1 MKKSSIKLGSLGVA
15 GIVLVSQ
22 ASTVAFA
29 DEVAKNNVELKST
42 ELDKQLEEFKKL
54 GIEPTVE
61 KQVIKKTVKSQDE
74 LEKARQEIEDKI
86 HQVDKANQ
94 SALDTTKTH
103 KENVKKE
110 GERLKT
116 EEDEI
121 KAQFPLLFEKDGV
134 RVYGKFNEAGKGSQD
149 YYKDIH
155 VFFDVDSDYEGAVDG
170 VHVNEDSKWEIVK
183 GPAENLGAV
192 FTDSPSWEYIGLGEK
207 GKLPAEGTSVKLTHV
222 ANLDDGR
229 QVDMIITVGKFR
241 TRTDDKPEFI
251 NEFVDA
257 LGKEPKRTHMLVLS
271 KNTQGAKQIAID
283 SAFGKQTQLDI
294 KFVDTDGKPVKLVT
308 GLVSTDVDYNQSVTV
323 TGSAFL
329 GNIVAPKEESH
340 LETITWDADGV
351 EVPNTVKDVVGGGA
365 DATNSIPQGS
375 FVSVLAGDSF
385 SYTHGEWGEG
395 LLQGEAYRADYMSKI
410 NNPETR
416 SWIGGPYMYADIFGT
431 GSKVNVHKPNIPTQ
445 PETTLVEVVGEI
457 EVVNHTTYVE
467 DKTGKELSP
476 KDEGILEKKDIPEY
490 EYVRTDKK
498 ENGDVEHVYRKSVT
512 TTYVDENGNKLL
524 PPEKGEKDKKDIPG
538 YKFIETKKKENGDI
552 EHVYKKVAKITTY
565 VDESGK
571 ELLPK
576 KEGIHEK
583 EKINGYEFVK
593 TNNKENGDV
602 EHVYKQVSKITT
614 YVDESGKELL
624 PKKEGIHETEKIN
637 GYEFVKTNN
646 KENGDVEHVYKQVS
660 KITTY
665 VDENGKELL
674 KPKEGTHEKEVI
686 NGYEFVKTNIK
697 ENGDVEHVYKQVSK
711 ITTYVDESGKEL
723 LPKKEGIHEKETI
736 NGYEFVKTVT
746 KENGDVEHVYKK
758 VAEKKLPATS
768 LGLAGGIA
776 GLLGLTGVGAYFNSR
791 KRKK

>member
-29 DEVAKNNVELKST
+29 DDVAKNNVELKST

-86 HQVDKANQ
+86 HQADKANQ

-170 VHVNEDSKWEIVK
+170 VHVNEDSKWEVVK
-183 GPAENLGAV
+183 GPAENLGNV
-192 FTDSPSWEYIGLGEK
+192 FAESPNWEYIGLGEK

-241 TRTDDKPEFI
+241 TKTDDKPEFI

-257 LGKEPKRTHMLVLS
+257 LGHPDERTHMLVLS
-271 KNTQGAKQIAID
+271 KNTQGTKQIAID

-294 KFVDTDGKPVKLVT
+294 QFVDTDGKPVKLVT
-308 GLVSTDVDYNQSVTV
+308 GLVSTDVDYKQSVTV
-323 TGSAFL
+323 AGNAFL
-329 GNIVAPKEESH
+329 GNIVASKAESH

-351 EVPNTVKDVVGGGA
+351 EVPNTVKDVIGDGA
-365 DATNSIPQGS
+365 DAADSIPQGS

-385 SYTHGEWGEG
+385 SYTHGEWTEG
-395 LLQGEAYRADYMSKI
+395 MIQGEAYREDYMAKAK
-410 NNPETR
+410 NPDTNK
-416 SWIGGPYMYADIFGT
+416 WIGPYMYADMFGT

-476 KDEGILEKKDIPEY
+476 KDEGIKEKKDIPEY
-490 EYVRTDKK
+490 EYVRTDTK

-524 PPEKGEKDKKDIPG
+524 PPEKGEKEKKDIPG
-538 YKFIETKKKENGDI
+538 YKFIETKKKENGDV
-552 EHVYKKVAKITTY
+552 EHVYKKVSKITTY

-576 KEGIHEK
+576 KEGAHEK
-583 EKINGYEFVK
+583 EVITGYEFVK
-593 TNNKENGDV
+593 TNNKDNGDV

-624 PKKEGIHETEKIN
+624 PKKEGIHDKEVIT

-646 KENGDVEHVYKQVS
+646 KDNGDVEHVYK
-660 KITTY
+660 K
-665 VDENGKELL
+665 
-674 KPKEGTHEKEVI
+674 
-686 NGYEFVKTNIK
+686 
-697 ENGDVEHVYKQVSK
+697 VSK

-758 VAEKKLPATS
+758 VTEKKLPATS
-768 LGLAGGIA
+768 LGIAGGIA
-776 GLLGLTGVGAYFNSR
+776 GVLGLTGVGAYFGSR

>member
-86 HQVDKANQ
+86 HQADKANQ

-134 RVYGKFNEAGKGSQD
+134 HVYGKFNEAGKGSQD

-241 TRTDDKPEFI
+241 SRSDDKPEFI
-251 NEFVDA
+251 TEYVKA
-257 LGKEPKRTHMLVLS
+257 LDHEYKSEHYLVLS
-271 KNTQGAKQIAID
+271 KNTEGAKQIGID

-294 KFVDTDGKPVKLVT
+294 QFVDTDGKPVKLVT
-308 GLVSTDVDYNQSVTV
+308 GLVSTDVDYKQSVTV
-323 TGSAFL
+323 AGPAFL
-329 GNIVAPKEESH
+329 GNIVAPKAESH
-340 LETITWDADGV
+340 LETTTWDADGV
-351 EVPNTVKDVVGGGA
+351 EVPNTVKDVVGDGVDG
-365 DATNSIPQGS
+365 TNSIPQGS

-385 SYTHGEWGEG
+385 SYTHGDWDAGTSI
-395 LLQGEAYRADYMSKI
+395 QGDAYREDYMTKAK
-410 NNPETR
+410 NPETNSR
-416 SWIGGPYMYADIFGT
+416 MGTYMYADIFGT

-457 EVVNHTTYVE
+457 EVIKHTTYVE

-476 KDEGILEKKDIPEY
+476 KDEGIKEKKDIPEY

-524 PPEKGEKDKKDIPG
+524 PPEKGEKEKKDIPG
-538 YKFIETKKKENGDI
+538 YKFVETKKKENGDI
-552 EHVYKKVAKITTY
+552 EHIYKKVSKITTY

-583 EKINGYEFVK
+583 EVITGYEFVK

-602 EHVYKQVSKITT
+602 EHVYKQLSKITT

-624 PKKEGIHETEKIN
+624 PKKEGIHDKEVIT
-637 GYEFVKTNN
+637 GYEFVKTNT
-646 KENGDVEHVYKQVS
+646 KDNGDVEHVYKQVS

-665 VDENGKELL
+665 VDEG
-674 KPKEGTHEKEVI
+674 
-686 NGYEFVKTNIK
+686 
-697 ENGDVEHVYKQVSK
+697 
-711 ITTYVDESGKEL
+711 GKEL

-746 KENGDVEHVYKK
+746 KDNGDVEHVYKK
-758 VAEKKLPATS
+758 VTEKKLPATS

-776 GLLGLTGVGAYFNSR
+776 GVLGLTGVGAYFGSR

>member
-15 GIVLVSQ
+15 GIVLVSK

-29 DEVAKNNVELKST
+29 DEVAKNAVEVKST
-42 ELDKQLEEFKKL
+42 ELEKQLEEFKKL

-86 HQVDKANQ
+86 HQADKANQ

-149 YYKDIH
+149 YYKDVH

-170 VHVNEDSKWEIVK
+170 VHVHDDSKWEIVK
-183 GPAENLGAV
+183 GPAENLGNV
-192 FTDSPSWEYIGLGEK
+192 FAESPTWEYIGLGEK

-229 QVDMIITVGKFR
+229 RVDMIITVGKFR
-241 TRTDDKPEFI
+241 TKTDDKPEFI

-257 LGKEPKRTHMLVLS
+257 LGRPYKSTHMLLLS
-271 KNTQGAKQIAID
+271 KNTQGTKQIAID

-294 KFVDTDGKPVKLVT
+294 QFVDADGKPVKLVT
-308 GLVSTDVDYNQSVTV
+308 GLVSTDVDYKQSVTV
-323 TGSAFL
+323 AGNAFL
-329 GNIVAPKEESH
+329 GNIVAPKSESH

-365 DATNSIPQGS
+365 NAADSIPQGS

-385 SYTHGEWGEG
+385 SYTHGEWTEG
-395 LLQGEAYRADYMSKI
+395 MIQGEAYREDYMAKAK
-410 NNPETR
+410 NPDTNK
-416 SWIGGPYMYADIFGT
+416 WVGPYMYADMFGT

-538 YKFIETKKKENGDI
+538 YKFVETKKKENGDI

-624 PKKEGIHETEKIN
+624 PKKEGIHE
-637 GYEFVKTNN
+637 
-646 KENGDVEHVYKQVS
+646 
-660 KITTY
+660 
-665 VDENGKELL
+665 
-674 KPKEGTHEKEVI
+674 KEVI
-686 NGYEFVKTNIK
+686 TGYEFVKTNIK

-723 LPKKEGIHEKETI
+723 LPKKEGIHEKENI

-746 KENGDVEHVYKK
+746 KDNGDVEHVYKK

-776 GLLGLTGVGAYFNSR
+776 SVLGLTGVGAYFNTR

>member
-1 MKKSSIKLGSLGVA
+1 MKKTFKITGATA
-15 GIVLVSQ
+15 GTVLVALSQ
-22 ASTVAFA
+22 ISPAFA
-29 DEVAKNNVELKST
+29 DELAKNTVDMKST
-42 ELDKQLEEFKKL
+42 ELEKQLAEFKAL

-61 KQVIKKTVKSQDE
+61 KQVIKKTVKSQEE
-74 LEKARQEIEDKI
+74 LEAARQEIEDKI
-86 HQVDKANQ
+86 HQADKANQ

-110 GERLKT
+110 EERIKT

-121 KAQFPLLFEKDGV
+121 KAQFPLIFEKDGV
-134 RVYGKFNEAGKGSQD
+134 RVYGKFNEAGRGSQD

-155 VFFDVDSDYEGAVDG
+155 VFFDVDSDYEGAVNG
-170 VHVNEDSKWEIVK
+170 VHVHEDSKFEVLN
-183 GPAENLGAV
+183 GPATILGV
-192 FTDSPSWEYIGLGEK
+192 TDSNYPTWETVGLGEK
-207 GKLPAEGTSVKLTHV
+207 NQLPEEGVSIKLTHV

-229 QVDMIITVGKFR
+229 QVDMIIKVGKFR
-241 TRTDDKPEFI
+241 TKTDDKPEFLK
-251 NEFVDA
+251 EFQSA
-257 LGKEPKRTHMLVLS
+257 LGKSEDGGYFLTID
-271 KNTQGAKQIAID
+271 KNTSGNKQIAIN

-294 KFVDTDGKPVKLVT
+294 QFVDTDGKPVKLVT
-308 GLVSTDVDYNQSVTV
+308 GLVTTDVDYKQSVTV
-323 TGSAFL
+323 AGNGFL
-329 GNIVAPKEESH
+329 GNIIAPKEDSS

-351 EVPNTVKDVVGGGA
+351 EVPNTVKDTVGIAA
-365 DATNSIPQGS
+365 DAADSIPKGS
-375 FVSVLAGDSF
+375 FVSILAGDSF
-385 SYTHGEWGEG
+385 SYTHGEWSEG
-395 LLQGEAYRADYMSKI
+395 MKQGDAYREEYLANIKNSSDKS
-410 NNPETR
+410 NL
-416 SWIGGPYMYADIFGT
+416 GAYMYADIFGT

-457 EVVNHTTYVE
+457 EVINHTTYVDE
-467 DKTGKELSP
+467 GGKELLP

-490 EYVRTDKK
+490 EYIRTDKK

-524 PPEKGEKDKKDIPG
+524 PPEKGEKEKKDIPG

-552 EHVYKKVAKITTY
+552 EHVYKKV
-565 VDESGK
+565 
-571 ELLPK
+571 
-576 KEGIHEK
+576 
-583 EKINGYEFVK
+583 
-593 TNNKENGDV
+593 
-602 EHVYKQVSKITT
+602 SKITT
-614 YVDESGKELL
+614 YVDESGKELI
-624 PKKEGIHETEKIN
+624 PKKEGIHEKEVIT
-637 GYEFVKTNN
+637 GYEFVKTNT
-646 KENGDVEHVYKQVS
+646 KDNGDVEHVYKKVS

-665 VDENGKELL
+665 VDESGKELL

-746 KENGDVEHVYKK
+746 KDNGDVEHVYKK
-758 VAEKKLPATS
+758 VTEKKLPATS

-776 GLLGLTGVGAYFNSR
+776 SVLGLTGVGAYFGSR

>member
-29 DEVAKNNVELKST
+29 DEVSKNNVELKST

-86 HQVDKANQ
+86 HQADKANQ

-170 VHVNEDSKWEIVK
+170 VHVNEDSRFEILK
-183 GPAENLGAV
+183 GPADILGV
-192 FTDSPSWEYIGLGEK
+192 TDPAYPNWEKIGLGEK
-207 GKLPAEGTSVKLTHV
+207 NKLVPEGTSIKLTHV

-229 QVDMIITVGKFR
+229 QVDMVITVGKFR
-241 TRTDDKPEFI
+241 TKSDDKPEFLK
-251 NEFVDA
+251 EFLTE
-257 LGKEPKRTHMLVLS
+257 LGRGEDGGHYLTID
-271 KNTQGAKQIAID
+271 KNTTGDKQIAIN

-294 KFVDTDGKPVKLVT
+294 QFVDTDGKPVKLVT

-323 TGSAFL
+323 AGPAFL
-329 GNIVAPKEESH
+329 GNIIAPKDESK

-351 EVPNTVKDVVGGGA
+351 EVPNTVHDISEEGA
-365 DATNSIPQGS
+365 DASESIPRGS

-385 SYTHGEWGEG
+385 SYTHGEWKNG
-395 LLQGEAYRADYMSKI
+395 LMQGDPYREDYMKKA
-410 NNPETR
+410 NDPDAR
-416 SWIGGPYMYADIFGT
+416 KWLGAYMYADIFGT

-457 EVVNHTTYVE
+457 EVINHTTYVE

-476 KDEGILEKKDIPEY
+476 KDEGIKEKKDIPEY

-524 PPEKGEKDKKDIPG
+524 PPEKGEKEKKDIPG
-538 YKFIETKKKENGDI
+538 YKFVETKKKENGDI
-552 EHVYKKVAKITTY
+552 EHVYKKVSKITTY

-583 EKINGYEFVK
+583 EVITGYEFVK

-602 EHVYKQVSKITT
+602 EHVYKKVSKITT

-624 PKKEGIHETEKIN
+624 KPKEGTHEKEKIN
-637 GYEFVKTNN
+637 GYEFVKTNT
-646 KENGDVEHVYKQVS
+646 KDNGDVEHVYKQVS

-665 VDENGKELL
+665 VDE
-674 KPKEGTHEKEVI
+674 
-686 NGYEFVKTNIK
+686 
-697 ENGDVEHVYKQVSK
+697 D
-711 ITTYVDESGKEL
+711 GKEL

-776 GLLGLTGVGAYFNSR
+776 GVLGLTGVGAYFNSR

>member
-1 MKKSSIKLGSLGVA
+1 VSKSMKKTFKITGATA
-15 GIVLVSQ
+15 GTVLVALSQ
-22 ASTVAFA
+22 ISPAFA
-29 DEVAKNNVELKST
+29 DEVAKNTVEVKST
-42 ELDKQLEEFKKL
+42 ELDKQVEEFKKL

-74 LEKARQEIEDKI
+74 LAKARQEIEDKI
-86 HQVDKANQ
+86 HQADKANQ

-121 KAQFPLLFEKDGV
+121 KAQFPLIFEKDGV

-170 VHVNEDSKWEIVK
+170 VHVYEDSKFEILK
-183 GPAENLGAV
+183 GPAEFLGK
-192 FTDSPSWEYIGLGEK
+192 TNPQYPNMETIGLGEK
-207 GKLPAEGTSVKLTHV
+207 NQLPAEGTSIKLTHV

-241 TRTDDKPEFI
+241 TKSDDKPEFLK
-251 NEFVDA
+251 EFLSA
-257 LGKEPKRTHMLVLS
+257 LGRGED
-271 KNTQGAKQIAID
+271 GANYLTIEKTTTGNKQIGIN

-294 KFVDTDGKPVKLVT
+294 QFVDTDGKPVKLVT
-308 GLVSTDVDYNQSVTV
+308 GLVSTDVDWYQSVTV
-323 TGSAFL
+323 AGNAFL
-329 GNIVAPKEESH
+329 GNIVAPKEESK

-351 EVPNTVKDVVGGGA
+351 EVPNTIQDTSGEGSN
-365 DATNSIPQGS
+365 DASSIPQGS

-385 SYTHGEWGEG
+385 SYTHGEWRTG
-395 LLQGEAYRADYMSKI
+395 LTQGDAYREDYMKKAK
-410 NNPETR
+410 NPELQA
-416 SWIGGPYMYADIFGT
+416 GMGAYMYAEIFGI

-457 EVVNHTTYVE
+457 EVINHTTYVE

-476 KDEGILEKKDIPEY
+476 KDEGIKEKKDIPEY

-552 EHVYKKVAKITTY
+552 EHVYKKV
-565 VDESGK
+565 
-571 ELLPK
+571 
-576 KEGIHEK
+576 
-583 EKINGYEFVK
+583 
-593 TNNKENGDV
+593 
-602 EHVYKQVSKITT
+602 SKITT
-614 YVDESGKELL
+614 YVDES
-624 PKKEGIHETEKIN
+624 
-637 GYEFVKTNN
+637 
-646 KENGDVEHVYKQVS
+646 
-660 KITTY
+660 
-665 VDENGKELL
+665 GKELL

-723 LPKKEGIHEKETI
+723 LPKKEGIHEKEKI
-736 NGYEFVKTVT
+736 NGYEYVKTIT
-746 KENGDVEHVYKK
+746 KDNGDVEHVYKK

-768 LGLAGGIA
+768 LGIAGGIA
-776 GLLGLTGVGAYFNSR
+776 SVLGLTGVGAYFNSR

>member
-1 MKKSSIKLGSLGVA
+1 M
-15 GIVLVSQ
+15 
-22 ASTVAFA
+22 
-29 DEVAKNNVELKST
+29 AKNNVELKST

-86 HQVDKANQ
+86 HQADKANQ

-121 KAQFPLLFEKDGV
+121 KAQFPLLFEKDRV

-170 VHVNEDSKWEIVK
+170 VHVHDDSKWEIVK
-183 GPAENLGAV
+183 GPAENLGNVYAE
-192 FTDSPSWEYIGLGEK
+192 SPNWEYIGLGEK

-229 QVDMIITVGKFR
+229 QVDMVITVGKFR
-241 TRTDDKPEFI
+241 TKTDDKPEFI

-257 LGKEPKRTHMLVLS
+257 LGHPDKRTHMLVLS
-271 KNTQGAKQIAID
+271 KNTQGTKQIAID

-294 KFVDTDGKPVKLVT
+294 QFVDADGKPVKLVT
-308 GLVSTDVDYNQSVTV
+308 GLVSTDVDYKQSVTV
-323 TGSAFL
+323 AGNAFL
-329 GNIVAPKEESH
+329 GNIVAPKAESH

-351 EVPNTVKDVVGGGA
+351 EVPNTVKDVVGDGA
-365 DATNSIPQGS
+365 DAADSIPQGS

-385 SYTHGEWGEG
+385 SYTHGEWTEG
-395 LLQGEAYRADYMSKI
+395 MIQGEAYREDYMAKAK
-410 NNPETR
+410 NPDTNK
-416 SWIGGPYMYADIFGT
+416 WIGPYMYADMFGT

-457 EVVNHTTYVE
+457 EVIKHTTYVE

-476 KDEGILEKKDIPEY
+476 KDEGIKEKKDIPEY

-524 PPEKGEKDKKDIPG
+524 PPEKGEKEKKDIPG
-538 YKFIETKKKENGDI
+538 YKFIETKKKENGD
-552 EHVYKKVAKITTY
+552 
-565 VDESGK
+565 
-571 ELLPK
+571 
-576 KEGIHEK
+576 
-583 EKINGYEFVK
+583 
-593 TNNKENGDV
+593 V
-602 EHVYKQVSKITT
+602 EHVYTKVSKITT

-624 PKKEGIHETEKIN
+624 PKKEGIHDKEVIT

-646 KENGDVEHVYKQVS
+646 KDNGDVEHVYKKVS

-665 VDENGKELL
+665 VDESGKELL
-674 KPKEGTHEKEVI
+674 KPKEGTHEKETI

-697 ENGDVEHVYKQVSK
+697 VNGDVEHVYKQVSK

-768 LGLAGGIA
+768 LGIAGGIA
-776 GLLGLTGVGAYFNSR
+776 GVLGLTGVGAYFGSR

>member
-1 MKKSSIKLGSLGVA
+1 MLILFIYYYIGVSKSMKKTFKITGATA
-15 GIVLVSQ
+15 GTVLVALSQ
-22 ASTVAFA
+22 ISPAFA
-29 DEVAKNNVELKST
+29 DEVAKNTVEVKST

-86 HQVDKANQ
+86 HQADKANQ

-121 KAQFPLLFEKDGV
+121 KAQFPLIFEKDGV

-170 VHVNEDSKWEIVK
+170 VHVHEDSKWEIVK
-183 GPAENLGAV
+183 GPAENLGNV
-192 FTDSPSWEYIGLGEK
+192 FEESKNWEYIGLGEK

-241 TRTDDKPEFI
+241 TKTDDKPEFI

-257 LGKEPKRTHMLVLS
+257 LGHPDKRTHMLVLS
-271 KNTQGAKQIAID
+271 KNSEGNKQIAID

-294 KFVDTDGKPVKLVT
+294 QFVDADGKPVKLVT
-308 GLVSTDVDYNQSVTV
+308 GLVSTDIDYKQSVTV
-323 TGSAFL
+323 AGNAFL
-329 GNIVAPKEESH
+329 GNIIAPKEESH

-365 DATNSIPQGS
+365 DAADSIPQGS

-385 SYTHGEWGEG
+385 SYTHGEWSEG
-395 LLQGEAYRADYMSKI
+395 LIQGDAYREDYMKKAK
-410 NNPETR
+410 NPDTNK
-416 SWIGGPYMYADIFGT
+416 WIGPYMYADIFGT

-457 EVVNHTTYVE
+457 EVINHTTYVE

-476 KDEGILEKKDIPEY
+476 KDEGIKEKKDIPEY

-552 EHVYKKVAKITTY
+552 EHVYKKV
-565 VDESGK
+565 
-571 ELLPK
+571 
-576 KEGIHEK
+576 
-583 EKINGYEFVK
+583 
-593 TNNKENGDV
+593 
-602 EHVYKQVSKITT
+602 SKITT
-614 YVDESGKELL
+614 YVDES
-624 PKKEGIHETEKIN
+624 
-637 GYEFVKTNN
+637 
-646 KENGDVEHVYKQVS
+646 
-660 KITTY
+660 
-665 VDENGKELL
+665 GKELL

-746 KENGDVEHVYKK
+746 KDNGDVEHVYKK
-758 VAEKKLPATS
+758 VTEKKLPATS

-776 GLLGLTGVGAYFNSR
+776 GILGLTGVGAYFNSR

>member
-86 HQVDKANQ
+86 HQADKANQ

-183 GPAENLGAV
+183 GPAENLGNVYAE
-192 FTDSPSWEYIGLGEK
+192 SPNWEYIGLGEK

-241 TRTDDKPEFI
+241 TKTDDKPEFI

-257 LGKEPKRTHMLVLS
+257 LGHQDKRTHMLVLS
-271 KNTQGAKQIAID
+271 KNTQGNKQIAID

-294 KFVDTDGKPVKLVT
+294 QFVDTDGKPVKLVT
-308 GLVSTDVDYNQSVTV
+308 GLVSTDVDYKQSVTV
-323 TGSAFL
+323 AGSAFL
-329 GNIVAPKEESH
+329 GNIIAPKAESH

-351 EVPNTVKDVVGGGA
+351 EVPNTVKDVVGDGA
-365 DATNSIPQGS
+365 DAADSIPQGS

-385 SYTHGEWGEG
+385 SYTHGEWSEG
-395 LLQGEAYRADYMSKI
+395 MIQGDAYREDYMAKAK
-410 NNPETR
+410 NPDTNK
-416 SWIGGPYMYADIFGT
+416 WIGPYMYADIFGT

-538 YKFIETKKKENGDI
+538 YKFVETKKKENGDI

-624 PKKEGIHETEKIN
+624 PKKEGIHE
-637 GYEFVKTNN
+637 
-646 KENGDVEHVYKQVS
+646 
-660 KITTY
+660 
-665 VDENGKELL
+665 
-674 KPKEGTHEKEVI
+674 KEVI
-686 NGYEFVKTNIK
+686 TGYEFVKTNIK

-711 ITTYVDESGKEL
+711 ITTYVDEDGKEL

-758 VAEKKLPATS
+758 VTEKKLPATS
-768 LGLAGGIA
+768 LGIAGGIA
-776 GLLGLTGVGAYFNSR
+776 GVLGLTGVGAYFGSR

>member
-1 MKKSSIKLGSLGVA
+1 MKKTFKVTGATA
-15 GIVLVSQ
+15 GTVLVALSQ
-22 ASTVAFA
+22 ISPAFA

-86 HQVDKANQ
+86 HQADKANQ

-170 VHVNEDSKWEIVK
+170 VHVYEDSRFEILK
-183 GPAENLGAV
+183 GPADILGV
-192 FTDSPSWEYIGLGEK
+192 TDPAYPNWEKIGLGEK
-207 GKLPAEGTSVKLTHV
+207 NKLVPEGTSIKLTHV

-229 QVDMIITVGKFR
+229 QVDMVITVGKFR
-241 TRTDDKPEFI
+241 TKSDDKPEFLK
-251 NEFVDA
+251 EFLTA
-257 LGKEPKRTHMLVLS
+257 LGRGEDGGHYLTID
-271 KNTQGAKQIAID
+271 KNTTGDKQIAIN

-294 KFVDTDGKPVKLVT
+294 QFVDTDGKPVKLVT

-323 TGSAFL
+323 VGPAFL
-329 GNIVAPKEESH
+329 GNIIAPKDESK

-351 EVPNTVKDVVGGGA
+351 EVPNTVHDISEEGA
-365 DATNSIPQGS
+365 DASKSIPRGS

-385 SYTHGEWGEG
+385 SYTHGEWKNG
-395 LLQGEAYRADYMSKI
+395 LMQGDPYREDYMKKA
-410 NNPETR
+410 NDPDAR
-416 SWIGGPYMYADIFGT
+416 KWLGAYMYADIFGT

-457 EVVNHTTYVE
+457 EVINHTTYVE

-552 EHVYKKVAKITTY
+552 EHVYKKV
-565 VDESGK
+565 
-571 ELLPK
+571 
-576 KEGIHEK
+576 
-583 EKINGYEFVK
+583 
-593 TNNKENGDV
+593 
-602 EHVYKQVSKITT
+602 
-614 YVDESGKELL
+614 
-624 PKKEGIHETEKIN
+624 
-637 GYEFVKTNN
+637 
-646 KENGDVEHVYKQVS
+646 
-660 KITTY
+660 
-665 VDENGKELL
+665 
-674 KPKEGTHEKEVI
+674 
-686 NGYEFVKTNIK
+686 
-697 ENGDVEHVYKQVSK
+697 SK

-746 KENGDVEHVYKK
+746 KDNGDVEHVYKK

-776 GLLGLTGVGAYFNSR
+776 GVLGLTGVGAYFGSR

>member
-42 ELDKQLEEFKKL
+42 ELEKQLEEFKKL

-86 HQVDKANQ
+86 HQADKANQ

-149 YYKDIH
+149 YYKDVH

-170 VHVNEDSKWEIVK
+170 VHVHDDSKWEIVK
-183 GPAENLGAV
+183 GPAENLGNV
-192 FTDSPSWEYIGLGEK
+192 FAESPNWEYIGLGEK

-229 QVDMIITVGKFR
+229 RVDMIITVGKFR
-241 TRTDDKPEFI
+241 TKTDDKPEFI

-257 LGKEPKRTHMLVLS
+257 LGHPDKRTHMLVLS
-271 KNTQGAKQIAID
+271 KNTQGTKQIAID

-294 KFVDTDGKPVKLVT
+294 KFVDADGKPVKLVT
-308 GLVSTDVDYNQSVTV
+308 GLVSTDVDYKQSVTV
-323 TGSAFL
+323 AGNAFL
-329 GNIVAPKEESH
+329 GNIVAPKSESH

-351 EVPNTVKDVVGGGA
+351 EVPNTVKDVVGDGA
-365 DATNSIPQGS
+365 DAADSIPQGS

-385 SYTHGEWGEG
+385 SYTHGEWTEG
-395 LLQGEAYRADYMSKI
+395 MIQGEAYREDYMAKAK
-410 NNPETR
+410 NPDTNK
-416 SWIGGPYMYADIFGT
+416 WIGPYMYADMFGT

-538 YKFIETKKKENGDI
+538 YKFVETKKKENGDI

-624 PKKEGIHETEKIN
+624 PKKEGIHE
-637 GYEFVKTNN
+637 
-646 KENGDVEHVYKQVS
+646 
-660 KITTY
+660 
-665 VDENGKELL
+665 
-674 KPKEGTHEKEVI
+674 KEVI
-686 NGYEFVKTNIK
+686 TGYEFVKTNIK

-723 LPKKEGIHEKETI
+723 LPKKEGIHEKENI

-746 KENGDVEHVYKK
+746 KDNGDVEHVYKK

-776 GLLGLTGVGAYFNSR
+776 SVLGLTGVGAYFNTR

>member
-1 MKKSSIKLGSLGVA
+1 MLLLYIYYFIGVNKNMKKTFKVTGATA
-15 GIVLVSQ
+15 GTVLVALSQ
-22 ASTVAFA
+22 ISPAFA

-86 HQVDKANQ
+86 HQADKANQ

-170 VHVNEDSKWEIVK
+170 VHVYEDSRFEILK
-183 GPAENLGAV
+183 GPADILGV
-192 FTDSPSWEYIGLGEK
+192 TDPAYPNWEKIGLGEK
-207 GKLPAEGTSVKLTHV
+207 NKLVPEGTSIKLTHV

-229 QVDMIITVGKFR
+229 QVDMVITVGKFR
-241 TRTDDKPEFI
+241 TKSDDKPEFLK
-251 NEFVDA
+251 EFLTA
-257 LGKEPKRTHMLVLS
+257 LGRGEDGGHYLTID
-271 KNTQGAKQIAID
+271 KNTTGDKQIAIN

-294 KFVDTDGKPVKLVT
+294 QFVDTDGKPVKLVT

-323 TGSAFL
+323 VGPAFL
-329 GNIVAPKEESH
+329 GNIIAPKDESK

-351 EVPNTVKDVVGGGA
+351 EVPNTVHDISEEGA
-365 DATNSIPQGS
+365 DASKSIPRGS

-385 SYTHGEWGEG
+385 SYTHGEWKNG
-395 LLQGEAYRADYMSKI
+395 LMQGDPYREDYMKKA
-410 NNPETR
+410 NDPDAR
-416 SWIGGPYMYADIFGT
+416 KWLGAYMYADIFGT

-457 EVVNHTTYVE
+457 EVINHTTYVE

-552 EHVYKKVAKITTY
+552 EHVYKKV
-565 VDESGK
+565 
-571 ELLPK
+571 
-576 KEGIHEK
+576 
-583 EKINGYEFVK
+583 
-593 TNNKENGDV
+593 
-602 EHVYKQVSKITT
+602 
-614 YVDESGKELL
+614 
-624 PKKEGIHETEKIN
+624 
-637 GYEFVKTNN
+637 
-646 KENGDVEHVYKQVS
+646 
-660 KITTY
+660 
-665 VDENGKELL
+665 
-674 KPKEGTHEKEVI
+674 
-686 NGYEFVKTNIK
+686 
-697 ENGDVEHVYKQVSK
+697 SK

-746 KENGDVEHVYKK
+746 KDNGDVEHVYKK

-776 GLLGLTGVGAYFNSR
+776 GVLGLTGVGAYFGSR